1 MNNKINYIKYKID
14 EIIDKG
20 DLIFYEKYYDGEDE
34 DDNNKMWYY
43 DFIIYDKLSKIK
55 KVKAQINK
63 YAKTFL
69 EYNENDGDYLL
80 ECTIK

>member
-20 DLIFYEKYYDGEDE
+20 DLIFYEKYYEDK
-34 DDNNKMWYY
+34 DDSYTMWYY
-43 DFIIYDKLSKIK
+43 DFIIYDDKLSKII

-63 YAKTFL
+63 YAKTAL
-69 EYNENDGDYLL
+69 IRNEDDGDYTL
-80 ECTIK
+80 ECTII

>member
-20 DLIFYEKYYDGEDE
+20 DLIFCEKYYDGEDE
-34 DDNNKMWYY
+34 DDKMWYY
-43 DFIIYDKLSKIK
+43 DFIIYDDELDKIK
-55 KVKAQINK
+55 NIKAQISK

-69 EYNENDGDYLL
+69 EYNEYDRDYLL
-80 ECTIK
+80 ECTII